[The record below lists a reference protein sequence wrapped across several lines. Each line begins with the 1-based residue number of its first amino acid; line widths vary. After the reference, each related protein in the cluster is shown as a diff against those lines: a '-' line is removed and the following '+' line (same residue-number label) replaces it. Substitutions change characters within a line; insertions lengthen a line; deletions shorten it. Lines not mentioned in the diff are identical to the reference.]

1 MISALRTTTWLLLTL
16 LIAAPVLLAVALI
29 ETRPLVPDRP
39 PADAAAAARAQSLI
53 ANLGRF
59 ADEGLERGPWVMR
72 EDEMNG
78 ALTSAAR
85 VLPGL
90 RGTVSVGPGETA
102 LVLSLPVPM
111 LPAGYWLNLQAGLAE
126 SGEGLAV
133 SSVRLGRLSLPPA
146 LVLPAMR
153 IGLDRLLGDGLGRVA
168 LASVAEVRIAPPEV
182 ALRFD
187 LPDADRAA
195 LGARVRELLHAGTGG
210 GDRVYVHLW
219 YLDHAVSQGEL
230 PRDGSVLPYLRH
242 AVTQARR
249 QSKGADPAA
258 HRAEMQAALSAL
270 MLYCGQDRLAQLM
283 GMGFPANMRGAANG
297 CDGTR
302 LGGRDDL
309 KRHFT
314 VSAGLY
320 ATGTGT
326 ATLGIGE
333 LKELVDSNEGGSG
346 FSFDDMAANLAGI
359 RFAQAFLEAPRD
371 DWPALMDRI
380 ESEADV
386 MPAFA
391 DLPSGLSEAAFR
403 DRFGDV
409 DSPAYAA
416 VIAEIGARIEALPLH
431 RAVAL
436 N

>member
-1 MISALRTTTWLLLTL
+1 MISALRLTTRIVLVL
-16 LIAAPVLLAVALI
+16 LIVAPVLLAVAVI

-39 PADAAAAARAQSLI
+39 PADAAAAARAQNLI
-53 ANLGRF
+53 TGLGRF
-59 ADEGLERGPWVMR
+59 AAEGLETGPWVMR
-72 EDEMNG
+72 EDELNG
-78 ALTSAAR
+78 ALVSAAR

-90 RGTVSVGPGETA
+90 RGAVSVDPGETA
-102 LVLSLPVPM
+102 LALSLPVPM
-111 LPAGYWLNLQAGLAE
+111 LPAGYWLNLQAGLGE
-126 SGEGLAV
+126 SRDGIALT
-133 SSVRLGRLSLPPA
+133 SVRLGRLSLPPA
-146 LVLPAMR
+146 LVLPALR
-153 IGLDRLLGDGLGRVA
+153 IGLDRLLGEGLGQVA

-182 ALRFD
+182 ALRFN
-187 LPDADRAA
+187 LPEADRTA

-219 YLDHAVSQGEL
+219 YLDHAVDAGEL
-230 PRDGSVLPYLRH
+230 PRDGSVLPYLRF
-242 AVTQARR
+242 AVTQARKL
-249 QSKGADPAA
+249 SKGADPAA

-283 GMGFPANMRGAANG
+283 GMGFPGHMRGAGNG

-333 LKELVDSNEGGSG
+333 LKELVDANDGGSG

-359 RFAQAFLEAPRD
+359 RFARTFLEAPRAE
-371 DWPALMDRI
+371 WPALLERVGT
-380 ESEADV
+380 EADV
-386 MPAFA
+386 MPEVA

-403 DRFGDV
+403 ERFGDV

-416 VIAEIGARIEALPLH
+416 VIAEIEARIDALPLH
-431 RAVAL
+431 RDVAL

>member
-1 MISALRTTTWLLLTL
+1 MISALRTTTRLLLVL
-16 LIAAPVLLAVALI
+16 LIAAPVLLAVAII

-53 ANLGRF
+53 ADLGRF
-59 ADEGLERGPWVMR
+59 AGAGLERGPWVVR
-72 EDEMNG
+72 EEELNG
-78 ALTSAAR
+78 ALVSAGR

-90 RGTVSVGPGETA
+90 RGAVSVEPGETA
-102 LVLSLPVPM
+102 LALSLPVPV
-111 LPAGYWLNLQAGLAE
+111 LPAGYWLNLRAGLAE
-126 SGEGLAV
+126 SGAGLV
-133 SSVRLGRLSLPPA
+133 LTPVQVGRLSLPPA

-153 IGLDRLLGDGLGRVA
+153 IGLDRLLGEGLGRVA
-168 LASVAEVRIAPPEV
+168 LASVAEVRIAPPQV
-182 ALRFD
+182 ALRFE

-219 YLDHAVSQGEL
+219 YLDHAVGAGEL

-242 AVTQARR
+242 AVTQARKLT
-249 QSKGADPAA
+249 KGTDPAA

-283 GMGFPANMRGAANG
+283 GMGFPANMRGAGNG

-333 LKELVDSNEGGSG
+333 LKELVDANDGGSG

-359 RFAQAFLEAPRD
+359 RFARTFLEAPRE
-371 DWPALMDRI
+371 DWPALLDRI
-380 ESEADV
+380 ETEADV
-386 MPAFA
+386 MPEFA

-409 DSPAYAA
+409 DSPEYAA
-416 VIAEIGARIEALPLH
+416 VIAGIEARIDALALH